1 MNSILPNAN
10 PNATEP
16 DVILVGAGIMS
27 ATLGVLLKEVEPAL
41 SIAMFETLHDC
52 AQESSNG
59 WNNAGTGHAGNC
71 ELYYTP
77 RRNDGSVDISKAL
90 EVNTE
95 FDLSRQLWA
104 FLVDKGAI
112 PDPRA
117 FIRPCPHMSFVWGAG
132 NVALLYQR
140 FKEMSAHHCFHGM
153 EYSEDRSKIAEWA
166 PLLMDGRDDSE
177 LFAATR
183 IITGSEVDYG
193 ALTHLLVKH
202 LSNQP
207 GFDVHYNRKVVGLDR
222 EDDGRWRVSV
232 KDVLD
237 GSVETVSAKFVF
249 IGAGGGA
256 LPLLQKSKIPEG
268 KGYGGFPVSG
278 IWLRCDIDAVTH
290 RHHAKVYGKAS
301 DGSPAMTVPH
311 LDTRIIGGKHSLLF
325 GPYAGFSTR
334 FLKHGALADLFTSLT
349 FDNII
354 PLLDVARDNSRW
366 AEYLIGQVLQSS
378 SQQFATLKQFV
389 PRAVKRDWQEVVAG
403 QRVVTI
409 KPHQSKGWF
418 KHEEG
423 ELEFG
428 TELVVAEDKSI
439 VALLGASPGA
449 STAASIAIG
458 VLEKCFKDELTAN
471 HWLPKLK
478 EIIPSYGESLI
489 KDAALTRQVRAD
501 TAAVLHLDNV

>member
-16 DVILVGAGIMS
+16 DVVLVGAGVMS
-27 ATLGVLLKEVEPAL
+27 ATLGVLLKEIEPAL
-41 SIAMFETLHDC
+41 TIAMFETLDDC

-77 RRNDGSVDISKAL
+77 QRDDGSVDISKAL

-95 FDLSRQLWA
+95 FDLSRQLWS
-104 FLVDKGAI
+104 FLVNKGAI

-117 FIRPCPHMSFVWGAG
+117 FIRPCPHMSFVWGGG
-132 NVALLYQR
+132 NLAFLYQR

-166 PLLMDGRDDSE
+166 PLLMDGRDDSAP
-177 LFAATR
+177 FAATR

-193 ALTHLLVKH
+193 ALTHLLVKY
-202 LSNQP
+202 LSDQP

-222 EDDGRWRVSV
+222 EDDGRWRVAV
-232 KDVLD
+232 EDVVD
-237 GSVETVSAKFVF
+237 GSIATVSAKFVF

-278 IWLRCDIDAVTH
+278 VWLRCDVDAVSH

-301 DGSPAMTVPH
+301 DGSPPLTVPH

-334 FLKHGALADLFTSLT
+334 FLKHGALGDLFTSLT
-349 FDNII
+349 FDNIV
-354 PLLDVARDNSRW
+354 PLLDVARDNFGW

-378 SQQFATLKQFV
+378 TQQFATLKQFV
-389 PRAVKRDWQEVVAG
+389 PRAVKKDWEAVVAG

-409 KPHQSKGWF
+409 KPHESNGWF

-449 STAASIAIG
+449 STAASIAIS
-458 VLEKCFKDELTAN
+458 VLEKRFKDELTAN
-471 HWLPKLK
+471 RSVPKLK
-478 EIIPSYGESLI
+478 EIIPSYGQSLI

-501 TAAVLHLDNV
+501 TAALLHLDNV